1 MPIYIIDGQ
10 EYEINDSNRQ
20 IFESAYGDLEQYK
33 VAGPENFQQDPANAE
48 TGAGSETNTVSN
60 SEDGLLGSN
69 PEPERYITYKRN
81 GKESSMSENEYND
94 FYAGL
99 EDKGRYP
106 KTFDEY
112 VKKTFPNTTIQTTT
126 FDEGEMLDEVVV
138 EAKLPEKIKQAK
150 KDSEELSKIIEQQ
163 TPESNHEEIAGEY
176 FTGLNSDGQIT
187 GMDRPQFFPTLKNPD
202 GSVQTWRGK
211 PRTSGFSEYT
221 NDYDTDLKNHLGPV
235 KYNQYINAKALAEA
249 DGVKLTKDNAFQY
262 ISLDAIKGNK
272 NDSTINTVVASKKSK
287 AAEKYIRDIGGFWIT
302 DEEQERQD
310 LIEQFTGTNDVV
322 MQKNTAL
329 LEEKQRAAR
338 DSRDFEAKFGRPLVR
353 TETIQGRTYVPF
365 NRERSRELVLD
376 KIEVKE
382 GKRIAGE
389 AAGIED
395 AAKAFDEQVQELE
408 EVQNEIRNYN
418 VNNDNF
424 DDPDEVDFRQ
434 SLFERQKSLMNQIQ
448 ADQLILQGRAD
459 QLTSDLNI
467 YKTTSVA
474 DAALVKSYQSSD
486 LMANVWESAF
496 LGSGSQLLGAVI
508 SPFDGGATYDA
519 AIDYNQKLQTESQKY
534 LPQALT
540 SDDDTSVAQYFGD
553 MLIRN
558 SPSIAVAVGTM
569 GAGAGLTGAARLAA
583 IRQASNASMGI
594 FFTMEAG
601 GQLSNLEIQQR
612 EAPKMI
618 AALEEEIKQAKAN
631 NAGLDVINELEAEKE
646 YQENILSLNAFQKG
660 LNSTFYGGTAAIA
673 ERLGTLGFIKNFQ
686 KYSRSIGG
694 DFFRKQYGEV
704 LGTSIGKTLGNV
716 TAVGAI
722 GPGIELVEEGATL
735 VAQNLSDNL
744 IFQPENP
751 KSLIDGLDG
760 EFFRNT
766 YVTSLAIGGVGASQN
781 VMTALNN
788 VVKTRKQSREENE
801 IRDQLI
807 DISTKLNTLDG
818 RTKEAIELK
827 QKRDNLISDAS
838 DLNTA
843 IPLNLKNLT
852 GSEINRVFENAA
864 SIRKLKY
871 QASQLDLA
879 NFDARDRREFERLKD
894 AAQVLYNENQSIL
907 GKSEAEIEKLAK
919 NTANPLATEVNLRRF
934 NMFKEIAKETKGVN
948 VIDINNEEQFNAYLK
963 ENKLDPKKYS
973 YADAGSA
980 GQFNNDILIFN
991 ELATIN
997 MQFQTGIEAEI
1008 ASVSPLHELG
1018 HWQVKQQGIIKD
1030 NKIVSASNDM
1040 VSSIINDVKS
1050 RFDKG
1055 SISKEAFDN
1064 FNARIARYKD
1074 KQVEGVD
1081 ADELLQLISDFTA
1094 IGILPKS
1101 SFGNIYGAKTFVNNI
1116 LKKVNGDY
1124 SHFFGINS
1132 PSDVYAFV
1140 ANWQNRALVYQ
1151 LPEGED
1157 EESDKIKSSKAVENV
1172 RQRLESIPL
1181 EQLTSRAAQNIIA
1194 NELFGMV
1201 DAQIRNRLNL
1211 DPNVREELQADV
1223 IARVYEAQ
1231 ENTKWDGRGSLYGF
1245 INGRIAKRILDA
1257 LRANPDY
1264 LDVVTK
1270 QELTGLEKASEVVVE
1285 DEPSVKKEKPRFKNL
1300 LQSNVLPNDAV
1311 QSIKKKLLST
1321 IRVLKSKL
1329 GSSISINRTVTPL
1342 IAEIKKE
1349 MGKQADIEFKK
1360 RLGPKKDG
1368 ILRKNYLR
1376 FKKPILENMT
1386 TTWLMGAMP
1395 FAVQKQ
1401 VDGKFTSDWQGKKID
1416 RETVDTDKA
1425 GRTSGADIVR
1435 RLPNIA
1441 DRVTDEQFLS
1451 YMFKDGEVIRG
1462 RKESL
1467 SKALAEEI
1475 SFDLFNSELQK
1486 PDSELR
1492 KAFVNN
1498 QAALGAELAD
1508 NFVQEVQ
1515 KDTERGNI
1523 KFSKGIGTLTPA
1535 ENETLRE
1542 GLPKLKEL
1550 IVGMDNDFGKTPTA
1564 IKKVLQ
1570 NTYGD
1575 KFTKKQYDGI
1585 SKQFF
1590 NLLKPLNKSFPRKY
1604 VKVSEKELK
1613 DYVDQVARD
1622 VDGNASIQLYT
1633 GASNSIKNLW
1643 NTGSNVYIAQEA
1655 IENALS
1661 KLPIETVVAFFSG
1674 TFANSGKVGM
1684 RNFNSK
1690 KETFRA
1696 DFYAGKE
1703 QWLPALQR
1711 MFPEIKDVK
1720 QNGNIVLKDGKVIK
1734 KKFTATGNVTVGM
1747 LDGTFDTAK
1756 DIENATAAWNFT
1768 TAIVKGVKNE
1778 NADIQ
1783 AMVLAA
1789 MNSGTNTSL
1798 RAAAPVLYKTAG
1810 FNSLNK
1816 NDYRYEHALP
1826 ARRVLFDMYKSIV
1839 KDDKS
1844 INLKALKDDYKVAI
1858 IPKTMDKVIG
1868 DQGLGPIAVAGYVAG
1883 VTPWYS
1889 RYYSI
1894 LTRGKVQYALESL
1907 ENGEIIGQNYADYF
1921 NSESN
1926 PLTVKADAP
1935 AVVEASIAYEKA
1947 IKFSKS
1953 LDYGINPKGITVLDF
1968 DDTVAISKSMVIVK
1982 MPVNDKDILD
1992 IAARRKFGNTAFK
2005 DKQDFQKTFDNLSE
2019 EQQQEVL
2026 KEVPG
2031 PTKRITPAEFAAE
2044 SVNLENQGATFDFSE
2059 FNKVVKGRKG
2069 PLFDLALKRQ
2079 AKFGNDNIFILTAR
2093 PQESALAIQKFA
2105 KGLGLDLKLENI
2117 TGLADGRPEAKAEW
2131 IVGKVN
2137 EGFNDFY
2144 FADDHFKNVK
2154 AVQDALNLFDVKSDV
2169 QQAKIKF
2176 SKSLNKDL
2184 NKMIERNKGIKA
2196 EANYSKAVA
2205 RRKGAKKGR
2214 FKFFLP
2220 YGAEDFR
2227 GLTSYVLAGKGKQ
2240 GDADQKFFED
2250 NLINPYVTGVAAME
2264 RARRALKNDYA
2275 ALRKMFPSVRKKLGK
2290 KVPGLEYTHDQAIR
2304 IYLYNKSGF
2313 EVPGLSK
2320 RDLKAINKLI
2330 EGDVDLKGFADGL
2343 QLITKKDKWVQPS
2356 EYWDVSSILQDINEL
2371 SEKVSRKEYLA
2382 EFIENVDAVFD
2393 EAMMNKLEAAFGAN
2407 YVDSLKNIISR
2418 MKSGINR
2425 PNQPGKYERQ
2435 WLNWVNNS
2443 VGTIMFFNRRSA
2455 VLQMLS
2461 FANFVNWSDNNPL
2474 KAGLAFA
2481 NQPAYWKA
2489 WTKIFNSPKLKERR
2503 GGLKSDIQEQEIAN
2517 QARNSKNKAGA
2528 LVSYLLKIGFTPTQ
2542 IADSMAIATGGAT
2555 FLINRTNTYKKQGMS
2570 QAEAEAAAFNDF
2582 SKISDETQQSGDPML
2597 ISAQQSSHLG
2607 RLILAFQNTPMQY
2620 TRLMKK
2626 AAQDIINGRGDF
2638 KTNVSK
2644 IAYYGF
2650 IQNLIFNALQQAL
2663 FAMLPG
2669 FSDEEDEEDADKKL
2683 DKKEARILNG
2693 MIDSILRGSGLYG
2706 AIASTLK
2713 NAYMRYEK
2721 EEEKGFTADHTY
2733 TLLELANISPPIGSK
2748 LRKVYGAIQTNRFD
2762 RGVIEKRGLEFL
2774 DKQGKL
2780 NLSPSYQIIG
2790 NLSSAFFNLPLDRVV
2805 SEIDAL
2811 AEAVDDRNTAYQ
2823 RIALAL
2829 GWRTWDVGSKNEYED
2844 FLKLIV
2850 KQEKKDASKKKAEY
2864 NRLVAKQEE
2873 FDRLAAMTPEQKK
2886 AYIAAEKKK
2895 RSDSAKKA
2903 AQTRRENKRIKDS
2916 ILRSN

>member
-1 MPIYIIDGQ
+1 MPKYKSTDGAIIDTTG
-10 EYEINDSNRQ
+10 YSNEQ
-20 IFESAYGDLEQYK
+20 IQGLEFLGFQK
-33 VAGPENFQQDPANAE
+33 IDENFQQGPADAE
-48 TGAGSETNTVSN
+48 TIVGSENNMVSN
-60 SEDGLLGSN
+60 SENGLLESN
-69 PEPERYITYKRN
+69 PPPERYINYKRN
-81 GKESSMSENEYND
+81 GKDVSMSETEYND

-99 EDKGRYP
+99 KDKGRYP
-106 KTFDEY
+106 ADFDTY
-112 VKKTFPNTTIQTTT
+112 VAKTFPNTKIQTTD
-126 FDEGEMLDEVVV
+126 FSEGGMLDEVVV
-138 EAKLPEKIKQAK
+138 EGKLSDEIKQAK
-150 KDSEELSKIIEQQ
+150 KDSKELAKVIEAE
-163 TPESNHEEIAGEY
+163 TPEANYAEIAGDY

-187 GMDRPQFFPTLKNPD
+187 GMNRPQFFPTLKNKD
-202 GSVQTWRGK
+202 GTDQLDMQGN
-211 PRTSGFSEYT
+211 PRKSGISEYK
-221 NDYDTDLKNHLGPV
+221 NDYETDLKNHLGPV
-235 KYNQYINAKALAEA
+235 KYSQYKKAQGLAFL
-249 DGVKLTKDNAFQY
+249 DGVTLTKDNASQY
-262 ISLDAIKGNK
+262 ISLDEIRSNN
-272 NDSTINTVVASKKSK
+272 NDDTIDSVVGLKKSQ
-287 AAEKYIRDIGGFWIT
+287 AAEKYIRDIGGFYVT
-302 DEEQERQD
+302 EEEQKRQD
-310 LIEQFTGTNDVV
+310 LAEQFTGTDEIVAK
-322 MQKNTAL
+322 KNIAL
-329 LEEKQRAAR
+329 LNEKERALK
-338 DSRDFEAKFGRPLVR
+338 DSRDFKAKFGRPLVR
-353 TETIQGRTYVPF
+353 TEEIQGRTYVPF
-365 NRERSRELVLD
+365 NRELTLD
-376 KIEVKE
+376 KIEKE
-382 GKRIAGE
+382 EEKRIEKE
-389 AAGIED
+389 AAEIDNAVKVFD
-395 AAKAFDEQVQELE
+395 AQAKELSDVQD
-408 EVQNEIRNYN
+408 EIRNYN
-418 VNNDNF
+418 VLADNF
-424 DDPDEVDFRQ
+424 DEPNEVAFRK
-434 SLFERQKSLMNQIQ
+434 SLFDRQTELMNQLQ
-448 ADQLILQGRAD
+448 ADQLILEARAD
-459 QLTSDLNI
+459 KLINDLNV
-467 YKTTSVA
+467 YGTTSVA
-474 DAALVKSYQSSD
+474 DAALVKSYQTSD
-486 LMANVWESAF
+486 LLGNTWESAF
-496 LGSGSQLLGAVI
+496 LGSAAQLGGALI
-508 SPFDGGATYDA
+508 SPFDGGAGYEA
-519 AIDYNQKLQTESQKY
+519 ATNYNERLQGEAQKY

-540 SDDDTSVAQYFGD
+540 KDDDSSAAQYFGD

-558 SPSIAVAVGTM
+558 SPSIAVAVATM
-569 GAGAGLTGAARLAA
+569 GSGAGLTGAARLAA
-583 IRQASNASMGI
+583 IRKASNASMGI

-612 EAPKMI
+612 EAPKRI
-618 AALEEEIKQAKAN
+618 AKLNEDIKKAKARG
-631 NAGLDVINELEAEKE
+631 AGLAEINELEADKE

-660 LNSTFYGGTAAIA
+660 LNSTFYGGTAALA

-686 KYSRSIGG
+686 KYSRAIGG
-694 DFFRKQYGEV
+694 NQFRKVFGEN
-704 LGTSIGKTLGNV
+704 LGTSISKGLGNV

-722 GPGIELVEEGATL
+722 GPGIELIEEGTTL
-735 VAQNLSDNL
+735 IAQNLSDNL
-744 IFQPENP
+744 VFQPDNP

-766 YVTSLAIGGVGASQN
+766 YVTSLAIGGTGASQN

-788 VVKTRKQSREENE
+788 EVKTRKQAKQENE

-807 DISTKLNTLDG
+807 DISNKLNTLDG
-818 RTKEAIELK
+818 RTKEARDLK
-827 QKRDNLISDAS
+827 QQRDNLISDAA

-843 IPLNLKNLT
+843 IPLNLKSLT

-864 SIRKLKY
+864 SIRKLRY

-879 NFDARDRREFERLKD
+879 NFDARDRREFERLKE
-894 AAQVLYNENQSIL
+894 AAQVLYNENQKLL
-907 GKSEAEIEKLAK
+907 GRSEAEIEKLAK
-919 NTANPLATEVNLRRF
+919 NTPNPLATEVNFRRF

-948 VIDINNEEQFNAYLK
+948 VLDINNEEQFNTYIK
-963 ENKLDPKKYS
+963 ENNLEGKGYS
-973 YADAGSA
+973 YASVNASA

-991 ELATIN
+991 EIAARN
-997 MQFQTGIEAEI
+997 MRKPGIEGEI

-1018 HWQVKQQGIIKD
+1018 HWQVKQQGIIKN

-1040 VSSIINDVKS
+1040 VSSIINDVKL
-1050 RFDKG
+1050 RFDRG
-1055 SISKEAFDN
+1055 NISKEAFDN
-1064 FNARIARYKD
+1064 FNARINEYKD
-1074 KQVEGVD
+1074 VDVKGVD
-1081 ADELLQLISDFTA
+1081 ADELLQLVSDFTA

-1101 SFGNIYGAKTFVNNI
+1101 SFSNIYGAKTFINSI

-1124 SHFFGINS
+1124 SHFFKINS

-1140 ANWQNRALVYQ
+1140 ANWQNKALVYQ
-1151 LPEGED
+1151 LPEGEEKED
-1157 EESDKIKSSKAVENV
+1157 DKIKTSKVVKNV
-1172 RQRLESIPL
+1172 KQRLESIPL
-1181 EQLTSRAAQNIIA
+1181 EQLTSTAAQNIIA

-1201 DAQIRNRLNL
+1201 DTQIRNKLNL
-1211 DPNVREELQADV
+1211 SPELREELQADV
-1223 IARVYEAQ
+1223 ISRILLAQ

-1245 INGRIAKRILDA
+1245 LNGRIAKRMLDA

-1270 QELTGLEKASEVVVE
+1270 QELSGLEKASEVVVE
-1285 DEPSVKKEKPRFKNL
+1285 DKPAVTKEKPKFKNL
-1300 LQSNVLPNDAV
+1300 LQSNVLPTDALESV
-1311 QSIKKKLLST
+1311 KKKLLST
-1321 IRVLKSKL
+1321 VRVLKSKL
-1329 GSSISINRTVTPL
+1329 NEPVSINRTVTPL

-1360 RLGPKKDG
+1360 RLGPKKNN

-1386 TTWLMGAMP
+1386 TTWLMTAMP

-1435 RLPNIA
+1435 RLPNVA
-1441 DRVTDEQFLS
+1441 DKVTDEQFLS
-1451 YMFKDGEVIRG
+1451 YMFKDNEVIRG

-1467 SKALAEEI
+1467 SKALAEELA
-1475 SFDLFNSELQK
+1475 FDIFNSELQK

-1523 KFSKGIGTLTPA
+1523 KFSKGLATLTPA
-1535 ENETLRE
+1535 ENETFRN

-1575 KFTKKQYDGI
+1575 EFTKKQYDGI

-1604 VKVSEKELK
+1604 VNVSEQELK
-1613 DYVDQVARD
+1613 DYVEQVARD
-1622 VDGNASIQLYT
+1622 VDGNASIRLYT
-1633 GASNSIKNLW
+1633 GASDSIKNLW

-1655 IENALS
+1655 IENSLS

-1690 KETFRA
+1690 KEAFRA

-1711 MFPEIKDVK
+1711 MFPEIQNVKD
-1720 QNGNIVLKDGKVIK
+1720 NGDIVLKDGKIIK
-1734 KKFTATGNVTVGM
+1734 KKFTATGSVTKGM
-1747 LDGTFDTAK
+1747 LDAKFDTAK
-1756 DIENATAAWNFT
+1756 DIKNANAAWDFT
-1768 TAIVKGVKNE
+1768 TAVVKGIKNE

-1789 MNSGTNTSL
+1789 MNSGTNTAL
-1798 RAAAPVLYKTAG
+1798 RVAAPVLYRTAG
-1810 FNSLNK
+1810 FNSLIPS
-1816 NDYRYEHALP
+1816 DYRYEHALP

-1839 KDDKS
+1839 KGDKS
-1844 INLKALKDDYKVAI
+1844 INLNALKDDYKVAL
-1858 IPKTMDKVIG
+1858 IPKIMDKVIG

-1883 VTPWYS
+1883 QTPWYS
-1889 RYYSI
+1889 RYYNI

-1907 ENGEIIGQNYADYF
+1907 QDGSIIGQNYADYF
-1921 NSESN
+1921 NSTNDPEFVKSTAIQDVKSN
-1926 PLTVKADAP
+1926 
-1935 AVVEASIAYEKA
+1935 ENFEKA
-1947 IKFSKS
+1947 LKFSKS

-1968 DDTVAISKSMVIVK
+1968 DDTVAISSSRVIVK
-1982 MPVNDKDILD
+1982 MPVKDKDILD
-1992 IAARRKFGNTAFK
+1992 IAARRKFGSTVFK
-2005 DKQDFQKTFDNLSE
+2005 DKQNFQKTFDNLSE
-2019 EQQQEVL
+2019 EQKQEVL

-2031 PTKRITPAEFAAE
+2031 TTKRITPAEFAAE
-2044 SVNLENQGATFDFSE
+2044 SVNLENQGAIFDFSE

-2105 KGLGLDLKLENI
+2105 EGLGLNLKLKNI
-2117 TGLADGRPEAKAEW
+2117 TGLADGRPEAKADW

-2144 FADDHFKNVK
+2144 FADDAYKNVK
-2154 AVQDALNLFDVKSDV
+2154 AVQEALNLFDVKSDV

-2176 SKSLNKDL
+2176 SKSLKTEINQ
-2184 NKMIERNKGIKA
+2184 MIERNKGVKA
-2196 EANYSKAVA
+2196 EATYSKAVA

-2214 FKFFLP
+2214 FKFFVP

-2264 RARRALKNDYA
+2264 RARRALKNDYLGLRRMFPTVRKL
-2275 ALRKMFPSVRKKLGK
+2275 LRKRI
-2290 KVPGLEYTHDQAIR
+2290 PGLEYTYDQAIR
-2304 IYLYNKSGF
+2304 VYLYNKSGF

-2320 RDLKAINKLI
+2320 RDLNKITKLI
-2330 EGDVDLKGFADGL
+2330 DGDADLKAFADGL
-2343 QLITKKDKWVQPS
+2343 QLVTKKSEWVQPS
-2356 EYWDVSSILQDINEL
+2356 EYWDSSSILQELNEI

-2382 EFIENVDAVFD
+2382 EFINNVDAVFD
-2393 EAMMNKLEAAFGAN
+2393 EQTLNKLEAVYGTN
-2407 YVDSLKNIISR
+2407 YVDALNNIINR

-2455 VLQMLS
+2455 ILQMLS

-2481 NQPAYWKA
+2481 NQPAYWNA
-2489 WTKIFNSPKLKERR
+2489 WSKIFNSDKLKERR

-2528 LVSYLLKIGFTPTQ
+2528 IISYLLKIGFTPTQ
-2542 IADSMAIATGGAT
+2542 IADSMAIASGGAT
-2555 FLINRTNTYKKQGMS
+2555 FLINRTKTYVKQGMS
-2570 QAEAEAAAFNDF
+2570 KADAEAAAFQDF

-2626 AAQDIINGRGDF
+2626 AVQDIINGRGDF

-2650 IQNLIFNALQQAL
+2650 IQNLLFNSLQQAL

-2669 FSDEEDEEDADKKL
+2669 FDEPDEEEEEDKTQAKL
-2683 DKKEARILNG
+2683 DKKQERILNG
-2693 MIDSILRGSGLYG
+2693 MLDSILRGSGLYG
-2706 AIASTLK
+2706 AIVSTLK
-2713 NAYMRYEK
+2713 NAYMRYIK

-2748 LRKVYGAIQTNRFD
+2748 LRKVYGAIQTNKFD
-2762 RGVIEKRGLEFL
+2762 RDVIDERGFAVT
-2774 DKQGKL
+2774 DIQGKL
-2780 NLSPSYQIIG
+2780 NLSPSYQIMG

-2805 SEIDAL
+2805 AETNALSEAL
-2811 AEAVDDRNTAYQ
+2811 DDRNTAYQ

-2829 GWRTWDVGSKNEYED
+2829 GWRTWDVNAKNEAND
-2844 FLKLIV
+2844 LIKIIAKDRKAKES
-2850 KQEKKDASKKKAEY
+2850 KQKAKINREIKKILE
-2864 NRLVAKQEE
+2864 LQE
-2873 FDRLAAMTPEQKK
+2873 LAAMSPSEKE
-2886 AYIAAEKKK
+2886 AYLAAEKKK
-2895 RSDSAKKA
+2895 RSDAAKKA
-2903 AQTRRENKRIKDS
+2903 AITRAKNKRIKDS
-2916 ILRSN
+2916 ILMS

>member
-1 MPIYIIDGQ
+1 MPKYKIEGV
-10 EYEINDSNRQ
+10 EYDINDSNINVFQ
-20 IFESAYGDLEQYK
+20 SAYGDLEKYK
-33 VAGPENFQQDPANAE
+33 ITEEETFQQDPVNAE
-48 TGAGSETNTVSN
+48 TNVGSGNNTVSN
-60 SEDGLLGSN
+60 SENGLLESN
-69 PEPERYITYKRN
+69 QPPERYINYKRN
-81 GKESSMSENEYND
+81 GKDASMSESEYNN
-94 FYAGL
+94 FYEGL
-99 EDKGRYP
+99 ENKGRYP
-106 KTFDEY
+106 EDFDTY
-112 VKKTFPNTTIQTTT
+112 VAKTFPNTKIQTAN
-126 FDEGEMLDEVVV
+126 FDEGAMLDEVVIKAELSDEV
-138 EAKLPEKIKQAK
+138 KQAR
-150 KDSEELSKIIEQQ
+150 KDSKELTKKIEAE
-163 TPESNHEEIAGEY
+163 TPEANYEEIAGDY
-176 FTGLNSDGQIT
+176 FTGLNDDGQIT
-187 GMDRPQFFPTLKNPD
+187 GMNRPQFFPTLRNSD
-202 GSVQTWRGK
+202 GSPQMWQGK
-211 PRTSGFSEYT
+211 ERKSGFSEYK

-235 KYNQYINAKALAEA
+235 KYKQYITAKELAEA
-249 DGVKLTKDNAFQY
+249 NGENLTKENVNRY
-262 ISLDAIKGNK
+262 ISLELIQGNK
-272 NDSTINTVVASKKSK
+272 NDKTINSVVARKKSQ
-287 AAEKYIRDIGGFWIT
+287 AAENYIRDIGGFYVT
-302 DEEQERQD
+302 DEEQKRQD
-310 LIEQFTGTNDVV
+310 LVEQFTGTDEVV
-322 MQKNTAL
+322 TKKNTAL
-329 LEEKQRAAR
+329 LNEKERALR
-338 DSRDFEAKFGRPLVR
+338 DARDFESKFGRPLVR
-353 TETIQGRTYVPF
+353 TETLQGRTYKPF
-365 NRERSRELVLD
+365 NRELTLD
-376 KIEVKE
+376 RVQEE
-382 GKRIAGE
+382 EEKRIAKE
-389 AAGIED
+389 ASEIEGAVKIFD
-395 AAKAFDEQVQELE
+395 TQAKELNNVQD
-408 EVQNEIRNYN
+408 EIRNYN
-418 VNNDNF
+418 VAQDNF
-424 DDPDEVDFRQ
+424 NDPEEVAFRKG
-434 SLFERQKSLMNQIQ
+434 LFDRQKELMNELQ
-448 ADQLILQGRAD
+448 ADQLILQARAD
-459 QLTSDLNI
+459 KLTNDLNV
-467 YKTTSVA
+467 YSTTNVA
-474 DAALVKSYQSSD
+474 DAALVKSYQTSD
-486 LMANVWESAF
+486 LLANTWESAF
-496 LGSGSQLLGAVI
+496 LGSAAQLGGAII
-508 SPFDGGATYDA
+508 SPFDGGITYEAATN
-519 AIDYNQKLQTESQKY
+519 YNQRLQSEAQKY

-540 SDDDTSVAQYFGD
+540 SDDDSSAAQYFGD

-558 SPSIAVAVGTM
+558 SPSIAVAAATM

-618 AALEEEIKQAKAN
+618 AALNKQIEEAKAN
-631 NAGLDVINELEAEKE
+631 DAGLDEINKLEADKE

-660 LNSTFYGGTAAIA
+660 FNSTIYGGTAALA
-673 ERLGTLGFIKNFQ
+673 ERLGSLGFVKNFQ
-686 KYSRSIGG
+686 KYSRAIGG
-694 DFFRKQYGEV
+694 NTLRKQFGET
-704 LGTSIGKTLGNV
+704 LGTNISKGLGNI

-722 GPGIELVEEGATL
+722 GPGIEFIEEGSTL
-735 VAQNLSDNL
+735 IAQNLSDNL

-788 VVKTRKQSREENE
+788 EVKTRKQARQENE
-801 IRDQLI
+801 IRDKLI
-807 DISTKLNTLDG
+807 DVSNKLNTLDG
-818 RTKEAIELK
+818 RTKEARQLK
-827 QKRDNLISDAS
+827 QERDNLISDAA

-843 IPLNLKNLT
+843 IPLNLKGLT
-852 GSEINRVFENAA
+852 GSEINRVFENGA

-879 NFDARDRREFERLKD
+879 SFDARDRKEFERLKD
-894 AAQVLYNENQSIL
+894 ASQVLYNENQSIL

-919 NTANPLATEVNLRRF
+919 NTPNPLVTEVNFRRF

-948 VIDINNEEQFNAYLK
+948 VLEINNEEQFNAYLK
-963 ENKLDPKKYS
+963 ENKLEGKGYS

-980 GQFNNDILIFN
+980 AQFNNDILIFN
-991 ELATIN
+991 EQSIAN
-997 MQFQTGIEAEI
+997 MLQPGIEGEI

-1030 NKIVSASNDM
+1030 NKIVSASNNM

-1064 FNARIARYKD
+1064 FNARIAKYKNVD
-1074 KQVEGVD
+1074 VKGVD
-1081 ADELLQLISDFTA
+1081 ADELLQLVSDFTA
-1094 IGILPKS
+1094 IGLLPKS
-1101 SFGNIYGAKTFVNNI
+1101 SFGNIYGAKTFVNSI

-1124 SHFFGINS
+1124 SHFFKINS

-1151 LPEGED
+1151 LPEGE
-1157 EESDKIKSSKAVENV
+1157 EKESDKIKSSKTVEKV

-1181 EQLTSRAAQNIIA
+1181 EQLTSRANQNIIA

-1201 DAQIRNRLNL
+1201 DTQIRNKLNISP
-1211 DPNVREELQADV
+1211 DVREELQADV
-1223 IARVYEAQ
+1223 ISRILLAQ

-1245 INGRIAKRILDA
+1245 INGRISKRILDA
-1257 LRANPDY
+1257 LRGNPDY

-1270 QELTGLEKASEVVVE
+1270 QELTGLEKASDVVVE
-1285 DEPSVKKEKPRFKNL
+1285 DQKPAQKEKPKFKNL

-1311 QSIKKKLLST
+1311 ESVKKKLLTT

-1329 GSSISINRTVTPL
+1329 NADISINRTVTPL
-1342 IAEIKKE
+1342 IAEIKKQ

-1360 RLGPKKDG
+1360 RLGAKKG
-1368 ILRKNYLR
+1368 GVLRKNYLR

-1395 FAVQKQ
+1395 FAIQKQ
-1401 VDGKFTSDWQGKKID
+1401 VDGKFTSDWEGKKID
-1416 RETVDTDKA
+1416 RETVETDSA

-1435 RLPNIA
+1435 RLPNVA
-1441 DRVTDEQFLS
+1441 DKVTDEQFLS
-1451 YMFKDGEVIRG
+1451 YMFKGDEVIRG

-1475 SFDLFNSELQK
+1475 AFDLFSSELTK

-1492 KAFVNN
+1492 EAFVNN
-1498 QAALGAELAD
+1498 QTALGVELAD

-1515 KDTERGNI
+1515 RDVERGNI
-1523 KFSKGIGTLTPA
+1523 KFSKGLATLTPA
-1535 ENETLRE
+1535 ENKTFRD

-1575 KFTKKQYDGI
+1575 KFTKEQYDGI

-1604 VKVSEKELK
+1604 VNVSEQELT
-1613 DYVDQVARD
+1613 DYVDQVAKD

-1643 NTGSNVYIAQEA
+1643 NTGSNVYIAQQA
-1655 IENALS
+1655 IEDALS

-1684 RNFNSK
+1684 RDFKDANEN
-1690 KETFRA
+1690 FRA
-1696 DFYAGKE
+1696 DFYGGAD
-1703 QWLPALQR
+1703 QWLPALKR
-1711 MFPEIKDVK
+1711 MFPQLESI
-1720 QNGNIVLKDGKVIK
+1720 QRNGDIVLKNGEVIK
-1734 KKFTATGNVTVGM
+1734 KKFTATGSVTKGM
-1747 LDGTFDTAK
+1747 LDANFDTDK
-1756 DIENATAAWNFT
+1756 DIKNATAAWEFT
-1768 TAIVKGVKNE
+1768 TAVVKGIKNE

-1789 MNSGTNTSL
+1789 MNSGTNTAL

-1844 INLKALKDDYKVAI
+1844 INLQALKDDYKVAL

-1883 VTPWYS
+1883 QTPWYS
-1889 RYYSI
+1889 RYYNI

-1921 NSESN
+1921 NSTSD
-1926 PLTVKADAP
+1926 PLTVKAEAP
-1935 AVVEASIAYEKA
+1935 AVVEASIAYENA
-1947 IKFSKS
+1947 LKFSKS
-1953 LDYGINPKGITVLDF
+1953 LNYGINPKGITVLDF

-1982 MPVNDKDILD
+1982 MPVQDKEVLD
-1992 IAARRKFGNTAFK
+1992 MVARRKFNSTVFK
-2005 DKQDFQKTFDNLSE
+2005 NLPNFKRSFDNLSE
-2019 EQQQEVL
+2019 EQKQEVL
-2026 KEVPG
+2026 KEAPG
-2031 PTKRITPAEFAAE
+2031 PTKKITPAEFAAE

-2079 AKFGNDNIFILTAR
+2079 EKFGNDNIFILTAR

-2131 IVGKVN
+2131 MVGKVN

-2176 SKSLNKDL
+2176 SKGLNKSL
-2184 NKMIERNKGIKA
+2184 NKMIERNKNIKA

-2205 RRKGAKKGR
+2205 RKKGAKKGR

-2250 NLINPYVTGVAAME
+2250 NLVNPYVTGVAAME

-2275 ALRKMFPSVRKKLGK
+2275 ALRKMFPTVRKKLGK

-2320 RDLKAINKLI
+2320 RDLKAINKFV
-2330 EGDVDLKGFADGL
+2330 EGDVDVKAFTDGL
-2343 QLITKKDKWVQPS
+2343 QLITKKDEWVKPG
-2356 EYWDVSSILQDINEL
+2356 EYWDVSSILQDINEI

-2393 EAMMNKLEAAFGAN
+2393 EAMLNKLEAVYGTG
-2407 YVDSLKNIISR
+2407 YVEALNNIISR
-2418 MKSGINR
+2418 MKSGVNR
-2425 PNQPGKYERQ
+2425 PSQPGKYERQ

-2474 KAGLAFA
+2474 KAGIAFA

-2489 WTKIFNSPKLKERR
+2489 WSKIFNSDKLKERR
-2503 GGLKSDIQEQEIAN
+2503 GGLKSDVQEQEIAS

-2528 LVSYLLKIGFTPTQ
+2528 IVSYLLKIGFTPTQ

-2555 FLINRTNTYKKQGMS
+2555 FLINRTKTYTKQGMS
-2570 QAEAEAAAFNDF
+2570 KADAEAAAFEDF

-2607 RLILAFQNTPMQY
+2607 RLVLAFQNTPMQY

-2626 AAQDIINGRGDF
+2626 SAQDLINGRGDF

-2650 IQNLIFNALQQAL
+2650 IQNLIFNSLQQAL
-2663 FAMLPG
+2663 FAMIPG
-2669 FSDEEDEEDADKKL
+2669 FSDEEDEDDADKKL
-2683 DKKEARILNG
+2683 DKKEVRILNG
-2693 MIDSILRGSGLYG
+2693 MLDSILRGSGLYG

-2713 NAYMRYEK
+2713 NAYMRFEK

-2762 RGVIEKRGLEFL
+2762 RGIIEKRGLEVL
-2774 DKQGKL
+2774 DKQGNL

-2790 NLSSAFFNLPLDRVV
+2790 GLSSAFLNLPLDRVV
-2805 SEIDAL
+2805 SEINAL
-2811 AEAVDDRNTAYQ
+2811 AEAFDDRNTAYQ
-2823 RIALAL
+2823 RIALSL
-2829 GWRTWDVGSKNEYED
+2829 GWRTWDVDAKNEYHD
-2844 FLKLIV
+2844 FLKLVIAE
-2850 KQEKKDASKKKAEY
+2850 EKKDASKKKQEY
-2864 NRLVAKQEE
+2864 KRLVATQEK
-2873 FDRLAAMTPEQKK
+2873 FDKLAAMTPDEKREYLLKEK
-2886 AYIAAEKKK
+2886 AK
-2895 RSDSAKKA
+2895 RSASAKKA
-2903 AQTRRENKRIKDS
+2903 AATRKRNKQIRDS

>member
-1 MPIYIIDGQ
+1 MFKIKIDGV
-10 EYEINDSNRQ
+10 EYEINDSNIGVFQ
-20 IFESAYGDLEQYK
+20 NAYGDLEQYK
-33 VAGPENFQQDPANAE
+33 IEENTFQQDPASAE
-48 TGAGSETNTVSN
+48 TNVGSKNNTVSN
-60 SEDGLLGSN
+60 SENGLLESN
-69 PEPERYITYKRN
+69 QPPERYINYKRN
-81 GKESSMSENEYND
+81 GKDASMSESEYNN
-94 FYAGL
+94 FYADL

-106 KTFDEY
+106 AEFDVY
-112 VKKTFPNTTIQTTT
+112 VAKTFPNTKIQTTN
-126 FDEGEMLDEVVV
+126 FDEGAMLDEVVV
-138 EAKLPEKIKQAK
+138 KAELSDEVKQAK
-150 KDSEELSKIIEQQ
+150 KDSTELTAVIEAE
-163 TPESNHEEIAGEY
+163 TPEANYEEIAGDY
-176 FTGLNSDGQIT
+176 FTGLNDDGQIT
-187 GMDRPQFFPTLKNPD
+187 GMNRPQFFPTLRNSD
-202 GSVQTWRGK
+202 GSPQMWQGK
-211 PRTSGFSEYT
+211 ERKSGFSEYK

-235 KYNQYINAKALAEA
+235 KYKQYITAKELAEA
-249 DGVKLTKDNAFQY
+249 NGENLTKENVNQY
-262 ISLDAIKGNK
+262 ISLELIQDNK
-272 NDSTINTVVASKKSK
+272 NDKTIDSVVASKRSK
-287 AAEKYIRDIGGFWIT
+287 AAENYTRDIGGFYVT
-302 DEEQERQD
+302 DEEQKRQD
-310 LIEQFTGTNDVV
+310 LLEQFTGTDEVV
-322 MQKNTAL
+322 TKKNTAL
-329 LEEKQRAAR
+329 LNEKERALR
-338 DSRDFEAKFGRPLVR
+338 DARDFEAKFGRPLVR
-353 TETIQGRTYVPF
+353 TEKLQGRTYTPF
-365 NRERSRELVLD
+365 NRELTLNKVQ
-376 KIEVKE
+376 E
-382 GKRIAGE
+382 GEEKRIAKEAGE
-389 AAGIED
+389 IES
-395 AAKAFDEQVQELE
+395 AVKIFDTQATELNNVQD
-408 EVQNEIRNYN
+408 EIRNYN
-418 VNNDNF
+418 VEQDNF
-424 DDPDEVDFRQ
+424 NNPEEVAFRD
-434 SLFERQKSLMNQIQ
+434 SLFDRQRVLMNELQ
-448 ADQLILQGRAD
+448 ADQLILQARAD
-459 QLTSDLNI
+459 KLTNDLNV
-467 YKTTSVA
+467 YSTTNVA
-474 DAALVKSYQSSD
+474 DAALVKSYQTSD
-486 LMANVWESAF
+486 LLANTWESAF
-496 LGSGSQLLGAVI
+496 LGSAAQLGGAII
-508 SPFDGGATYDA
+508 SPFDGGITYEAATN
-519 AIDYNQKLQTESQKY
+519 YNQRLQSEAQKY

-540 SDDDTSVAQYFGD
+540 SDDDSSAAQYFGD

-558 SPSIAVAVGTM
+558 SPSIAVAAATM

-618 AALEEEIKQAKAN
+618 AALNKQIEEAKAN
-631 NAGLDVINELEAEKE
+631 GAPLNEINKLEADKE

-660 LNSTFYGGTAAIA
+660 FNSTIYGGTAALA
-673 ERLGTLGFIKNFQ
+673 ERLGTLGFVKNFQ
-686 KYSRSIGG
+686 KYSRAIGG
-694 DFFRKQYGEV
+694 NTLRKQFGET
-704 LGTSIGKTLGNV
+704 LGTNISKGLGTV
-716 TAVGAI
+716 TAFGAI
-722 GPGIELVEEGATL
+722 GPGIEFIEEGATL
-735 VAQNLSDNL
+735 IAQNLSDNL

-766 YVTSLAIGGVGASQN
+766 YVTSLAIGGAGASQN

-788 VVKTRKQSREENE
+788 EVKTRKQARQENE
-801 IRDQLI
+801 IRDKLI
-807 DISTKLNTLDG
+807 DVSNKLNTLDG
-818 RTKEAIELK
+818 RTKEARNLK
-827 QKRDNLISDAS
+827 QERDNLISDAA

-843 IPLNLKNLT
+843 IPLNLKGLT

-879 NFDARDRREFERLKD
+879 SFDARDRREFERLKN
-894 AAQVLYNENQSIL
+894 ASQVLYNESQSIL
-907 GKSEAEIEKLAK
+907 GRSEAEIEKLAK
-919 NTANPLATEVNLRRF
+919 NTPNPLVTEVNFRRF

-963 ENKLDPKKYS
+963 ENKLDGKKYS
-973 YADAGSA
+973 YTAMNEGNNSA
-980 GQFNNDILIFN
+980 AQVNNDILIFN
-991 ELATIN
+991 EIAARN
-997 MQFQTGIEAEI
+997 MQQPGIDGEV
-1008 ASVSPLHELG
+1008 ASASPLHELG

-1040 VSSIINDVKS
+1040 VSSIINDVRS
-1050 RFDKG
+1050 RFNKG

-1064 FNARIARYKD
+1064 FNARIALYKD
-1074 KQVEGVD
+1074 VDVKGID
-1081 ADELLQLISDFTA
+1081 ADELLQLVSDFTA
-1094 IGILPKS
+1094 IGVLPKS
-1101 SFGNIYGAKTFVNNI
+1101 SFGNIYGAKTFVNSI

-1124 SHFFGINS
+1124 SHFFKINS

-1151 LPEGED
+1151 LPEGE
-1157 EESDKIKSSKAVENV
+1157 EKEGDKIKSSKAVEKV

-1181 EQLTSRAAQNIIA
+1181 EQLPSRASQNIIA

-1270 QELTGLEKASEVVVE
+1270 QELTGLEKASEVVV
-1285 DEPSVKKEKPRFKNL
+1285 DDVQTAKKEKPKFRNL
-1300 LQSNVLPNDAV
+1300 LQSKVLPADALESV
-1311 QSIKKKLLST
+1311 QKKLLST

-1329 GSSISINRTVTPL
+1329 GADISINKTVTPL
-1342 IAEIKKE
+1342 VAEIKKE

-1360 RLGPKKDG
+1360 RLGSKKDG

-1401 VDGKFTSDWQGKKID
+1401 VNGKFTSDWQGKKID

-1441 DRVTDEQFLS
+1441 DKVTDEQFLS
-1451 YMFKDGEVIRG
+1451 YMFKDGAVIRG

-1467 SKALAEEI
+1467 SKALAEELA
-1475 SFDLFNSELQK
+1475 FDLFNSELQK

-1523 KFSKGIGTLTPA
+1523 KFSKGLATLTPA
-1535 ENETLRE
+1535 ENETFRD

-1590 NLLKPLNKSFPRKY
+1590 NLLKPLNKSFPKKY
-1604 VKVSEKELK
+1604 VNVSEQELT
-1613 DYVDQVARD
+1613 DYVEQVAQD

-1633 GASNSIKNLW
+1633 GASDSIKNLW
-1643 NTGSNVYIAQEA
+1643 NTGTNVYIAQEA

-1661 KLPIETVVAFFSG
+1661 ELPIETVVAFFSG

-1684 RNFNSK
+1684 RNFKDANES
-1690 KETFRA
+1690 FRA
-1696 DFYAGKE
+1696 DFYGGEA
-1703 QWLPALQR
+1703 QWLPALKR
-1711 MFPEIKDVK
+1711 MFPQLESIQK
-1720 QNGNIVLKDGKVIK
+1720 NGDIVLKNGKVIK
-1734 KKFTATGNVTVGM
+1734 KKFTATGSVTKGM
-1747 LDGTFDTAK
+1747 LEANFNTDK
-1756 DIENATAAWNFT
+1756 DIKNATAAWEFT
-1768 TAIVKGVKNE
+1768 TAVVRGIKNE
-1778 NADIQ
+1778 NPDIQ

-1789 MNSGTNTSL
+1789 MNSGTNTAL
-1798 RAAAPVLYKTAG
+1798 RVAAPVLYRTAG
-1810 FNSLNK
+1810 FNSLDK
-1816 NDYRYEHALP
+1816 DDYRYEHALP

-1844 INLKALKDDYKVAI
+1844 ISLQALKNDYKVAL

-1883 VTPWYS
+1883 QTPWYS
-1889 RYYSI
+1889 RYYNI

-1921 NSESN
+1921 NSTSD
-1926 PLTVKADAP
+1926 PLTVKTDAP
-1935 AVVEASIAYEKA
+1935 AVVEASIAYENAFKL
-1947 IKFSKS
+1947 SKG
-1953 LDYGINPKGITVLDF
+1953 LNYGINPKGITVLDF

-1982 MPVNDKDILD
+1982 MPVQDKEILD
-1992 IAARRKFGNTAFK
+1992 IAARRKFNSTVFK
-2005 DKQDFQKTFDNLSE
+2005 DLPSFKRSFDNLSE
-2019 EQQQEVL
+2019 EQKQEVL

-2031 PTKRITPAEFAAE
+2031 PTKKITPAEFAAE

-2079 AKFGNDNIFILTAR
+2079 EKFGNDNIFILTAR

-2131 IVGKVN
+2131 MVGKVN

-2154 AVQDALNLFDVKSDV
+2154 AVQDTLSLFDVKSDV

-2176 SKSLNKDL
+2176 SKGLNKSL
-2184 NKMIERNKGIKA
+2184 NKMIERNKNVKA

-2205 RRKGAKKGR
+2205 RRKGANKGR

-2250 NLINPYVTGVAAME
+2250 NLVNPYVTGVAAME
-2264 RARRALKNDYA
+2264 RAKRALKNDYA
-2275 ALRKMFPSVRKKLGK
+2275 ALRKMFPTVRKKLGK
-2290 KVPGLEYTHDQAIR
+2290 KVPGLEYTYDQAIR

-2313 EVPGLSK
+2313 EVSGLSK
-2320 RDLKAINKLI
+2320 RDLKAINKFV
-2330 EGDVDLKGFADGL
+2330 EGDADVKAFADGL
-2343 QLITKKDKWVQPS
+2343 QLITKKDEWVKPN
-2356 EYWDVSSILQDINEL
+2356 EYWDVSSILQDINEI

-2393 EAMMNKLEAAFGAN
+2393 EAMLNKLEAVYGTG
-2407 YVDSLKNIISR
+2407 YVEALNNIISR
-2418 MKSGINR
+2418 MKSGVNR
-2425 PNQPGKYERQ
+2425 PSQPGKYERQ

-2474 KAGLAFA
+2474 KAGIAFA
-2481 NQPAYWKA
+2481 NQPAYWEA
-2489 WTKIFNSPKLKERR
+2489 WSKIFNSDKLKERR
-2503 GGLKSDIQEQEIAN
+2503 GGLKSDVQEQEIAN

-2528 LVSYLLKIGFTPTQ
+2528 IVSYLLKIGFTPTQ

-2555 FLINRTNTYKKQGMS
+2555 FLINRTKTYAKQGMS
-2570 QAEAEAAAFNDF
+2570 KADAEAAAFEDF

-2607 RLILAFQNTPMQY
+2607 RLVLAFQNTPMQY

-2626 AAQDIINGRGDF
+2626 AGQDLINGRGDF

-2650 IQNLIFNALQQAL
+2650 IQNLIFNSLQQAL
-2663 FAMLPG
+2663 FAMIPG
-2669 FSDEEDEEDADKKL
+2669 FSDEEDEEDVDKKL
-2683 DKKEARILNG
+2683 DKKELKILNG
-2693 MIDSILRGSGLYG
+2693 MLDSILRGSGLYG
-2706 AIASTLK
+2706 AIASTIK

-2748 LRKVYGAIQTNRFD
+2748 LRKVYGAIQTNKFD
-2762 RGVIEKRGLEFL
+2762 RGIIEKRGLEVL
-2774 DKQGKL
+2774 DKQGNL

-2790 NLSSAFFNLPLDRVV
+2790 GLSSAFLNLPLDRVV
-2805 SEIDAL
+2805 SEINAL

-2823 RIALAL
+2823 RIALSL
-2829 GWRTWDVGSKNEYED
+2829 GWRTWDVSAKNEYHD
-2844 FLKLIV
+2844 FLKLAI
-2850 KQEKKDASKKKAEY
+2850 QEEKKDASKKKREY
-2864 NRLVAKQEE
+2864 NKLVATQKK
-2873 FDRLAAMTPEQKK
+2873 FDKLAAMTPDEKREYLLKEK
-2886 AYIAAEKKK
+2886 AK
-2895 RSDSAKKA
+2895 RSAAAKKA
-2903 AQTRRENKRIKDS
+2903 AATRKRNKRVRDS

>member
-1 MPIYIIDGQ
+1 MFKIKIDGV
-10 EYEINDSNRQ
+10 EYEINDSNIGVFQ
-20 IFESAYGDLEQYK
+20 TAYGDLEQYK
-33 VAGPENFQQDPANAE
+33 IEEESFQQDPASAE
-48 TGAGSETNTVSN
+48 TSVGSENNMVSN
-60 SEDGLLGSN
+60 SENGLLESN
-69 PEPERYITYKRN
+69 PPPERYINYKRN
-81 GKESSMSENEYND
+81 GKDASMSETEYND

-106 KTFDEY
+106 EDFDTY
-112 VKKTFPNTTIQTTT
+112 VAKTFPNTKIQITN
-126 FDEGEMLDEVVV
+126 FDDGAMLDEVVV
-138 EAKLPEKIKQAK
+138 EGKLSDEVKQAK
-150 KDSEELSKIIEQQ
+150 KDSKELATIIEAE
-163 TPESNHEEIAGEY
+163 TPEANHKEIAGDY
-176 FTGLNSDGQIT
+176 FTGLNNDGQIT

-202 GSVQTWRGK
+202 GSPQMWQGK
-211 PRTSGFSEYT
+211 ERKSGFSEYT
-221 NDYDTDLKNHLGPV
+221 NDYDTDLKNHLGPE
-235 KYNQYINAKALAEA
+235 KYSQYITAKKLAEA
-249 DGVKLTKDNAFQY
+249 NGETLTKENASRY
-262 ISLDAIKGNK
+262 ISLELIQGNK
-272 NDSTINTVVASKKSK
+272 NDNTINSVVSSKKSK
-287 AAEKYIRDIGGFWIT
+287 AAEKYIRDIGGFYVT
-302 DEEQERQD
+302 DEEQKRQD
-310 LIEQFTGTNDVV
+310 LLEQFTGTDEVV
-322 MQKNTAL
+322 TKKNTAL
-329 LEEKQRAAR
+329 LNEKERALR
-338 DSRDFEAKFGRPLVR
+338 DARDFEAKFGRPLVR
-353 TETIQGRTYVPF
+353 TEKLQGRTYTPF
-365 NRERSRELVLD
+365 NRELTLD
-376 KIEVKE
+376 KVEAEE
-382 GKRIAGE
+382 GKRIAKEAGE
-389 AAGIED
+389 IEN
-395 AAKAFDEQVQELE
+395 AVKIFDTQATELNNVQD
-408 EVQNEIRNYN
+408 EIRNYSIPDADF
-418 VNNDNF
+418 NN
-424 DDPDEVDFRQ
+424 PEEVAFRK
-434 SLFERQKSLMNQIQ
+434 SLFDRQKVLMNELQ
-448 ADQLILQGRAD
+448 ADQLILQARAD
-459 QLTSDLNI
+459 KLTNDLNV
-467 YKTTSVA
+467 YGTTNVA
-474 DAALVKSYQSSD
+474 DAALVKSYQTSD
-486 LMANVWESAF
+486 LLANTWESAF
-496 LGSGSQLLGAVI
+496 LGSAAQLGGAIV
-508 SPFDGGATYDA
+508 SPFDGGTSYEAATN
-519 AIDYNQKLQTESQKY
+519 YNERLQNNAQKY

-540 SDDDTSVAQYFGD
+540 SDDDSSAAQYFGD

-558 SPSIAVAVGTM
+558 SPSIAVAVATM
-569 GAGAGLTGAARLAA
+569 GSGAGLTGAARLAA
-583 IRQASNASMGI
+583 IRQASNASMGV

-618 AALEEEIKQAKAN
+618 AALNQQIKEAKEN
-631 NAGLDVINELEAEKE
+631 GAGLAEINKLEADKE

-660 LNSTFYGGTAAIA
+660 LNSTFYGGTAALA

-686 KYSRSIGG
+686 KYSRAIGG
-694 DFFRKQYGEV
+694 NTLRKQFGES
-704 LGTSIGKTLGNV
+704 LGTSISKGLGNV

-722 GPGIELVEEGATL
+722 GPGIELIEEGTTL

-788 VVKTRKQSREENE
+788 EVKTRKQAKQENE

-807 DISTKLNTLDG
+807 DVSNKLNTLDG
-818 RTKEAIELK
+818 RTKEARELK
-827 QKRDNLISDAS
+827 QERDNLISDAA

-843 IPLNLKNLT
+843 IPLNLKSLT

-879 NFDARDRREFERLKD
+879 DFDARDRREFERLKD

-919 NTANPLATEVNLRRF
+919 NTANPLATEVNFRRF

-948 VIDINNEEQFNAYLK
+948 VLEINNEEQFNAYIK
-963 ENKLDPKKYS
+963 ENNLEGKGYS
-973 YADAGSA
+973 YAEAGSA

-991 ELATIN
+991 EIAAVN
-997 MQFQTGIEAEI
+997 MQFQPGIEAEI

-1055 SISKEAFDN
+1055 NISKEAFDN
-1064 FNARIARYKD
+1064 FNKRIAKYKD
-1074 KQVEGVD
+1074 EDVKGVD
-1081 ADELLQLISDFTA
+1081 ADELLQLVSDFTA

-1101 SFGNIYGAKTFVNNI
+1101 SFGNIYGAKTFVNSI
-1116 LKKVNGDY
+1116 LKKVNGNY
-1124 SHFFGINS
+1124 SHFFKINS

-1151 LPEGED
+1151 LPEGE
-1157 EESDKIKSSKAVENV
+1157 EKESDKIKPSRAVENV

-1181 EQLTSRAAQNIIA
+1181 EQLPSRGAQNIIA

-1211 DPNVREELQADV
+1211 SQEVREELQADV

-1245 INGRIAKRILDA
+1245 LNGRISKRILDA

-1270 QELTGLEKASEVVVE
+1270 QELTGLEKASEVVV
-1285 DEPSVKKEKPRFKNL
+1285 DDQQTVKKEKPKFRNL
-1300 LQSNVLPNDAV
+1300 LQSRVLPADALELV
-1311 QSIKKKLLST
+1311 QKKLIST

-1329 GSSISINRTVTPL
+1329 SADISINRTVTPL

-1395 FAVQKQ
+1395 FAIQKQ

-1441 DRVTDEQFLS
+1441 DKVTDEQFLS
-1451 YMFKDGEVIRG
+1451 YMFKDGDVIRG

-1475 SFDLFNSELQK
+1475 AFDLFNSELQK

-1498 QAALGAELAD
+1498 QTALGVELAD

-1523 KFSKGIGTLTPA
+1523 KFSKGLATLTPSEFKA
-1535 ENETLRE
+1535 FQD
-1542 GLPKLKEL
+1542 GLPNLKDNLAKLN
-1550 IVGMDNDFGKTPTA
+1550 NDYGKTKTA

-1575 KFTKKQYDGI
+1575 KFTKKQYEGI
-1585 SKQFF
+1585 SLQFF

-1604 VKVSEKELK
+1604 VNVSEQELRE
-1613 DYVDQVARD
+1613 YVDQVAQD

-1633 GASNSIKNLW
+1633 GASDSIKNLW
-1643 NTGSNVYIAQEA
+1643 NTGANVYIAQQV
-1655 IENALS
+1655 IEDALS

-1684 RNFNSK
+1684 RNFKDAN
-1690 KETFRA
+1690 ENFRA
-1696 DFYAGKE
+1696 DFYGGVD
-1703 QWLPALQR
+1703 QWLPALKR
-1711 MFPEIKDVK
+1711 MFPQLESIQK
-1720 QNGNIVLKDGKVIK
+1720 NGDIVLKNGEVIK
-1734 KKFTATGNVTVGM
+1734 KKFTATGSVTKGM
-1747 LDGTFDTAK
+1747 LDANFDTDK
-1756 DIENATAAWNFT
+1756 DIKNATAAWEFT
-1768 TAIVKGVKNE
+1768 TAVVKGIKNE

-1789 MNSGTNTSL
+1789 MNSGTNTAL
-1798 RAAAPVLYKTAG
+1798 RAAAPVLYRTAG
-1810 FNSLNK
+1810 FNSLDK

-1839 KDDKS
+1839 KGDKS
-1844 INLKALKDDYKVAI
+1844 INLKALKDDYKVAL

-1883 VTPWYS
+1883 QTPWYS
-1889 RYYSI
+1889 RYYNI

-1907 ENGEIIGQNYADYF
+1907 QDGSIIGQNYADYF
-1921 NSESN
+1921 NSTNDPEFVKSTAIQDVKSN
-1926 PLTVKADAP
+1926 
-1935 AVVEASIAYEKA
+1935 ENFEKA
-1947 IKFSKS
+1947 LKFSKS

-1968 DDTVAISKSMVIVK
+1968 DDTVAISSSRVIVK
-1982 MPVNDKDILD
+1982 MPVKDKDILD
-1992 IAARRKFGNTAFK
+1992 IAARRKFGNTVFK
-2005 DKQDFQKTFDNLSE
+2005 DKQDFQKTFNNLSE
-2019 EQQQEVL
+2019 EQKKEVL

-2031 PTKRITPAEFAAE
+2031 TTKKITPAEFAAE
-2044 SVNLENQGATFDFSE
+2044 SVNLENQGAIFDFSE

-2079 AKFGNDNIFILTAR
+2079 AKFGNDNIYILTAR
-2093 PQESALAIQKFA
+2093 PQQSALAIQKFA
-2105 KGLGLDLKLENI
+2105 EGLGLNLKLNNI
-2117 TGLADGRPEAKAEW
+2117 TGLADGRPEAKADW

-2144 FADDHFKNVK
+2144 FADDAYKNVK
-2154 AVQDALNLFDVKSDV
+2154 AVQEALNLFDVKSDV

-2176 SKSLNKDL
+2176 SKGLKTEVNQ
-2184 NKMIERNKGIKA
+2184 MIERNKGVRA
-2196 EANYSKAVA
+2196 ETTYSKAVA
-2205 RRKGAKKGR
+2205 RRNGAKKGR

-2220 YGAEDFR
+2220 FGAEDFR

-2264 RARRALKNDYA
+2264 RARRALKNDYLGLRRMFPA
-2275 ALRKMFPSVRKKLGK
+2275 VRKLLRKRI
-2290 KVPGLEYTHDQAIR
+2290 PGLEYTHDQAIR

-2320 RDLKAINKLI
+2320 RDLNKINKLI
-2330 EGDVDLKGFADGL
+2330 NGDADLKAFADGL
-2343 QLITKKDKWVQPS
+2343 QLVTKKSEWVQPS
-2356 EYWDVSSILQDINEL
+2356 EYWDSSSILQELNEI

-2382 EFIENVDAVFD
+2382 EFINNVDAVFD
-2393 EAMMNKLEAAFGAN
+2393 EQTLNKLEAIYGTN
-2407 YVDSLKNIISR
+2407 YVDALNNIISR

-2455 VLQMLS
+2455 ILQMLS

-2481 NQPAYWKA
+2481 NQPAYWSA
-2489 WTKIFNSPKLKERR
+2489 WSKIFNSDKLKERR

-2528 LVSYLLKIGFTPTQ
+2528 IVSYLLKIGFTPTQ

-2555 FLINRTNTYKKQGMS
+2555 FLINRTKSYVKQGMS
-2570 QAEAEAAAFNDF
+2570 KADAEAAAFQDF

-2626 AAQDIINGRGDF
+2626 AGQDILNGRGDF

-2650 IQNLIFNALQQAL
+2650 IQNLLFNSLQQAL

-2669 FSDEEDEEDADKKL
+2669 FDEPDEEEEEDKEQAKL
-2683 DKKEARILNG
+2683 DKKQERILNG
-2693 MIDSILRGSGLYG
+2693 MLDSILRGSGLYG

-2713 NAYMRYEK
+2713 NAYMRYIK

-2748 LRKVYGAIQTNRFD
+2748 LRKVYGAIQTNKFD
-2762 RGVIEKRGLEFL
+2762 RGVIEKRGLEAF
-2774 DKQGKL
+2774 DAKGNF
-2780 NLSPSYQIIG
+2780 NLSPSYQIMG
-2790 NLSSAFFNLPLDRVV
+2790 NLTSAFFNLPLDRVV
-2805 SEIDAL
+2805 
-2811 AEAVDDRNTAYQ
+2811 AETNSLTEMLDDRNTAYQ

-2829 GWRTWDVGSKNEYED
+2829 GWRTWDVNAKNEYHD
-2844 FLKLIV
+2844 FLTLAY
-2850 KQEKKDASKKKAEY
+2850 KQERADASKEKAAF
-2864 NRLVAKQEE
+2864 NRLVKKQEE
-2873 FDRLAAMTPEQKK
+2873 FDRLAAMSPSEK
-2886 AYIAAEKKK
+2886 AAYLAAEKKK
-2895 RSDSAKKA
+2895 RSDAAKKA
-2903 AQTRRENKRIKDS
+2903 AITRARNKRIKDS
-2916 ILRSN
+2916 ILYNN